1 MTAQRITPTDLIG
14 AVIKDAYEEG
24 GALVLALKGREGRAV
39 HLAVMRDPEG
49 NGPGS
54 LHVYD
59 SNAGTFVGCLGGR

>member
-1 MTAQRITPTDLIG
+1 MSAPRIMPADLVG
-14 AVIKDAYEEG
+14 ATIKDAYEEG
-24 GALVLALKGREGRAV
+24 EVLHLALKGREGRAV

-59 SNAGTFVGCLGGR
+59 SNAGTFIGCLGGR

>member
-1 MTAQRITPTDLIG
+1 MSAHRIMPADLVG
-14 AVIKDAYEEG
+14 ATIKDAYEEG
-24 GALVLALKGREGRAV
+24 DVLHLALKGREGRAV

-59 SNAGTFVGCLGGR
+59 SNAGTFIGCLGGR